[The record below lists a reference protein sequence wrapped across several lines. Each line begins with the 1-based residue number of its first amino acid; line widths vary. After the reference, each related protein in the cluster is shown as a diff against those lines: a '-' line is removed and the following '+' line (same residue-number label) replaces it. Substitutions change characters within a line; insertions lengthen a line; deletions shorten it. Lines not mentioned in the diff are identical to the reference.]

1 MKKNPHAGGRRDFG
15 NVSNQDKN
23 NIPKNWRA
31 LLPTPAQYYPAAIA
45 GLAVTAEPGIM
56 SGNCPLHDDRN
67 GSLSVDLSSIT
78 GQWRCANGCGSGD
91 LVTFYMRLHHVAFKS
106 AVNLLIRDR
115 ALKGVQEAKA
125 LLSEPEP
132 ITPKEISAFGR
143 SAKREMQR
151 AESLAGSQ

>member
-1 MKKNPHAGGRRDFG
+1 MKKSPHAGGRKGFG

-31 LLPTPAQYYPAAIA
+31 LLPTPALYYPSVIV
-45 GLAVTAEPGIM
+45 GLSVSAEPGIM
-56 SGNCPLHDDRN
+56 HGNCPLHDDRN
-67 GSLSVDLSSIT
+67 GSLSVDLSSTT

-91 LVTFYMRLHHVAFKS
+91 LVTFYMRLHHVGFKS
-106 AVNLLIRDR
+106 AVNQLIRDR

-125 LLSEPEP
+125 LLYKPQP

-143 SAKREMQR
+143 SAKSEMNR
-151 AESLAGSQ
+151 AESRAGSQ